1 MLNRRSLRIK
11 GMQALFAYQTN
22 KVAEYNIHKKKAQD
36 QFLPDLDSMEEQ
48 DKEALALDRDTTAKV
63 FDIIHDK
70 GIEAVPEDTK
80 EEIIKEAKFF
90 LSKWEDKA
98 QEMILPV
105 KKKMVNDL
113 QSIYDEYIKLLVLII
128 SVENEIGRQKRKR
141 NITHNNFAKSGII
154 KALKNFE
161 ELEVERVKKNI
172 SWDDTLINT
181 WYKEILKNEEFFQ
194 EYDDLNNPKIED
206 DIEFALTFY
215 KQFIFKN
222 EDINNYFESD
232 DLNWAEDKTILRSMV
247 LKTIKSIENENS
259 TPLLMELSKNWE
271 EDLEFLKELFDLALE
286 HEDEYLDRIQSKSKN
301 WEIERV
307 AITDRILLEMA
318 IAEMTHFPSIPVKVT
333 INEYIELSK
342 QYSTP
347 KSKQFVN
354 GLLDVLSVDLQKEG
368 AIKKSGRGL
377 LDNK

>member
-1 MLNRRSLRIK
+1 
-11 GMQALFAYQTN
+11 MQALFAYQTN